1 MKIEVKVHPKAKR
14 EKVLKGNPW
23 QVWVK
28 EAPEKGKA
36 NERLR
41 EIVAEEMGVSK
52 SRVKIVKGISS
63 RFKIL
68 EVNDD

>member
-23 QVWVK
+23 EVWVK
-28 EAPEKGKA
+28 EPPEKGKA

-41 EIVAEEMGVSK
+41 ELIAEEMGVAKSK
-52 SRVKIVKGISS
+52 VKIVKGTSS
-63 RFKIL
+63 RFKTL
-68 EVNDD
+68 EVQND